1 MHGQTIEPDA
11 MPFSRSSKINEADQ
25 LDKAGQTILHL
36 IERAAGVSGESTRH
50 ALDMVQ
56 KLSHQLHGAED
67 RIADL
72 EAEVAAYQER
82 ADRAERWLH
91 RVYTE
96 IEINFFSKSPSGS
109 A

>member
-1 MHGQTIEPDA
+1 MQ
-11 MPFSRSSKINEADQ
+11 
-25 LDKAGQTILHL
+25 
-36 IERAAGVSGESTRH
+36 
-50 ALDMVQ
+50 
-56 KLSHQLHGAED
+56 AED

-72 EAEVAAYQER
+72 EAEVAAYQDR
-82 ADRAERWLH
+82 ANRAERWLP